1 MKSLKICVVIVAE
14 FFDASIDILDDK
26 KIRFGELLGLLPH
39 LAKIP
44 KFIVNLPLAIKEIKA
59 GVSDEYM
66 AEIRNEVKQAI
77 DVDNE
82 ALEVIT
88 EEIVT
93 WLVFTFSSIV
103 KIAIKK
109 KK

>member
-14 FFDASIDILDDK
+14 FFDASIEILDDK

-44 KFIVNLPLAIKEIKA
+44 KFITNLPLAIKEIRE

-66 AEIRNEVKQAI
+66 SEIKNEVRQAI

-93 WLVFTFSSIV
+93 WLVLTFSSV
-103 KIAIKK
+103 AKFAMKK

>member
-14 FFDASIDILDDK
+14 FFDASIEILDDK
-26 KIRFGELLGLLPH
+26 KIRFGELLGLLPY

-59 GVSDEYM
+59 GVTDEYM
-66 AEIRNEVKQAI
+66 AEIKNEVKQAI
-77 DVDNE
+77 DIDNE
-82 ALEVIT
+82 ALEAIT

-93 WLVFTFSSIV
+93 WLVFTFASV
-103 KIAIKK
+103 AKFAIRKSK
-109 KK
+109 

>member
-14 FFDASIDILDDK
+14 FFDASVEILDDK

-66 AEIRNEVKQAI
+66 AEIKNEVKQAI
-77 DVDNE
+77 DIDNE
-82 ALEVIT
+82 ALEAIT

-93 WLVFTFSSIV
+93 WLVLTFASVAKFAVRKS
-103 KIAIKK
+103 K
-109 KK
+109 

>member
-44 KFIVNLPLAIKEIKA
+44 KFIMNLPLAMKEIKE

-66 AEIRNEVKQAI
+66 AEIRNEVRQVI
-77 DVDNE
+77 EVEND
-82 ALEVIT
+82 ALEAIT

-93 WLVFTFSSIV
+93 WLVFTFASVV
-103 KIAIKK
+103 KFASKRKK
-109 KK
+109 

>member
-1 MKSLKICVVIVAE
+1 MKSLKICVRIVAE
-14 FFDASIDILDDK
+14 FFDASIEILDDK

-44 KFIVNLPLAIKEIKA
+44 KFIINLPLAIKEIKA

-66 AEIRNEVKQAI
+66 AEIRNEVRQAI
-77 DVDNE
+77 DVENE
-82 ALEVIT
+82 ALEEIT

-93 WLVFTFSSIV
+93 WLVFTFASV
-103 KIAIKK
+103 AKFAIRKSK
-109 KK
+109 

>member
-14 FFDASIDILDDK
+14 FFDASVEILDDK

-66 AEIRNEVKQAI
+66 AEIKNEVKQAI
-77 DVDNE
+77 DIDNE
-82 ALEVIT
+82 ALEAIT

-93 WLVFTFSSIV
+93 WLVLTFASVAKFAMRKS
-103 KIAIKK
+103 K
-109 KK
+109 